1 MRARG
6 RSPTSPAR
14 LWDIHST
21 AAAPSEFCEL
31 LPAVCI
37 PSGSTGLRA
46 ARPSRVVSRG
56 PWSLVTSVFSP
67 VGPSGPTTGASS
79 GTISRSNLPS
89 ATATAALRCDSKP
102 NQSTSSRVMPY
113 FWAIRSA
120 APNCPACPRGSS
132 RAATSRGRCRR
143 WRRARPGSWP
153 RLRRRC
159 RCRWHRRRSDWP
171 RSCWPAARIHT
182 GSRQWSP
189 PWVTQPPTICS
200 TSPGSTPARL
210 TSSTWA
216 MPRSNWSSGP
226 VSTRAT
232 WSRSSGAV
240 SPMAATTVDCQ
251 CGSSQQANNFVANLI
266 AADAIDTG
274 IACGVE
280 AMSRVGLGAN
290 AYNGPGKSR
299 PESFPWDMPDQF
311 GAAER
316 IAQKYGITRDDVDW
330 LGFESQRKAAVA
342 VAEGRFE
349 REIVPL
355 EAPVV
360 GPDGPTGE
368 KTLVTKDQGPR
379 GTTREGLAALKPV
392 LPDGMHT
399 AGNSSQISDGA
410 AAVLWMSQRR
420 AGEAGLRPRA
430 RIVAQTLVGSDPYYH
445 LDGPIAATTD
455 VLRKAGMTLADIDIV
470 EINEAFASVV
480 MSWGK
485 VHEVDWD
492 KVNVNGGAMA
502 LGHPVRSTS
511 SSGPTPIWPSS
522 PCAAAVPWP
531 PAPSSSGSDRSV
543 P

>member
-1 MRARG
+1 MAKPVIVEAVRTPIGKRNG
-6 RSPTSPAR
+6 WLSGF
-14 LWDIHST
+14 H
-21 AAAPSEFCEL
+21 AAEL
-31 LPAVCI
+31 LGHAQVE
-37 PSGSTGLRA
+37 LVKRA
-46 ARPSRVVSRG
+46 GVDPGDVEQI
-56 PWSLVTSVFSP
+56 
-67 VGPSGPTTGASS
+67 VGG
-79 GTISRSNLPS
+79 
-89 ATATAALRCDSKP
+89 C
-102 NQSTSSRVMPY
+102 
-113 FWAIRSA
+113 
-120 APNCPACPRGSS
+120 
-132 RAATSRGRCRR
+132 
-143 WRRARPGSWP
+143 
-153 RLRRRC
+153 
-159 RCRWHRRRSDWP
+159 
-171 RSCWPAARIHT
+171 
-182 GSRQWSP
+182 
-189 PWVTQPPTICS
+189 VTQA
-200 TSPGSTPARL
+200 GEQA
-210 TSSTWA
+210 
-216 MPRSNWSSGP
+216 SN
-226 VSTRAT
+226 VTRTA
-232 WSRSSGAV
+232 WLSQGLPYGV
-240 SPMAATTVDCQ
+240 AATTVDCQ

-316 IAQKYGITRDDVDW
+316 IAQKYGITREDVDW
-330 LGFESQRKAAVA
+330 LGFESQRKVAVA
-342 VAEGRFE
+342 VAEGRFD

-379 GTTREGLAALKPV
+379 DTTREGLAALKPV

-420 AGEAGLRPRA
+420 AGEVGLRPRA

-492 KVNVNGGAMA
+492 KVNVNGGAIA
-502 LGHPVRSTS
+502 LGHPVGSTGARLITTALHELERSDADLALITMCC
-511 SSGPTPIWPSS
+511 GGALATGTIIE
-522 PCAAAVPWP
+522 
-531 PAPSSSGSDRSV
+531 RI
-543 P
+543 